1 MWSKLWKFR
10 NTCGQRDYVSAVYFD
25 DLNISHIWACIGGW
39 RARCTEHH
47 LSLLLLV
54 GPAAARLHL
63 NPSSST
69 MFSHASLLFL
79 FPNHSARQAP
89 AEPLLLSSS
98 PRVYDSRHRGVQL
111 HAQYSIELY
120 VRITVCLF
128 FCLLGQNR
136 AYRRAIWESSCSQPF
151 WAYLEDQDVV
161 SCTPDDADVHATMA
175 PHL

>member
-1 MWSKLWKFR
+1 MGLHWWMKS
-10 NTCGQRDYVSAVYFD
+10 
-25 DLNISHIWACIGGW
+25 
-39 RARCTEHH
+39 
-47 LSLLLLV
+47 SLHRTPSLPLLLV
-54 GPAAARLHL
+54 GHAAARLHL

-79 FPNHSARQAP
+79 FPNHSTRQAP
-89 AEPLLLSSS
+89 AEPLPQISLHLSSS

-161 SCTPDDADVHATMA
+161 SCTPDPDVHASMA